1 MNEIHRQATVELGE
15 ARITVRHGDKRLDL
29 ERNGA
34 EIPLAARGWA
44 RGTDGAGG
52 DEKIKVVRSHGLF
65 P

>member
-1 MNEIHRQATVELGE
+1 MELGE

-34 EIPLAARGWA
+34 EITWRREHGREGRMELVETIRL
-44 RGTDGAGG
+44 R
-52 DEKIKVVRSHGLF
+52 VVGSPSAYSLS